1 MKQLGIP
8 HKEMCWDLQEANE
21 MKIELRIWIL
31 QGERD
36 QQTQFNSPLN
46 LTWAIKFVLSDCD
59 SGGPL
64 LITFQNKQTKFI
76 QTRHFIHF
84 LLVWLTIAA
93 LVWLNWLTWIKSNV
107 HCIGELQ
114 YYDLCTWS
122 LICIIQWNSFLTG
135 LDKMH
140 QMRFNYNICCDNPIS
155 SRFHGQALPTCPG
168 ASCALQCVAWRS
180 CQYLLDLLN
189 LGRVQNFFGNVW
201 SFA

>member
-122 LICIIQWNSFLTG
+122 LICIIQCTMQKLQWGGGIRNFSLLTEI
-135 LDKMH
+135 LT
-140 QMRFNYNICCDNPIS
+140 ILS
-155 SRFHGQALPTCPG
+155 E
-168 ASCALQCVAWRS
+168 
-180 CQYLLDLLN
+180 
-189 LGRVQNFFGNVW
+189 NVT
-201 SFA
+201 FTF